1 MGKLIMAKI
10 IMKGLTGRIRSLQDM
25 SCGQLS
31 IQGRL
36 IVIEGT
42 DGSGKATH
50 SKIVFERLMKEGISC
65 EHVDF
70 PQYGKPS
77 AAMIEKYLNGE
88 LGPINEISPKAASI
102 FYALDR
108 FEKSRDLW
116 KWLKEGKIII
126 CNRYS
131 TSNKGHQAAKIR
143 EKEKIDE
150 FLEWLDDLEYNT
162 FGIPRPDKVIF
173 IHMPAKIGQSLVDLK
188 GKREYT
194 NGKKK
199 DAHESD
205 LNHLECAERAYIYV
219 AKKEGWQ
226 TIEASDGKKPYSI
239 EENAE
244 KVYKAVKEAIR

>member
-1 MGKLIMAKI
+1 MMMGK
-10 IMKGLTGRIRSLQDM
+10 
-25 SCGQLS
+25 
-31 IQGRL
+31 L

-42 DGSGKATH
+42 DGSGKGTH
-50 SKIVFERLMKEGISC
+50 SSIVFERLKKEGYSV
-65 EHVDF
+65 ELVDF

-77 AAMIEKYLNGE
+77 ASMIEQYLNGE
-88 LGPINEISPKAASI
+88 LGPINKISPKAASI

-108 FEKSRDLW
+108 FSKSKELW
-116 KWLKEGKIII
+116 TWLNEGKIII

-143 EKEKIDE
+143 DKEKIDE
-150 FLEWLDDLEYNT
+150 FLEWLDDLEYNI

-173 IHMPAKIGQSLVDLK
+173 LHMPAKVGQGLVEMK
-188 GKREYT
+188 GNRIYT

-205 LNHLECAERAYIYV
+205 LNHLECAEKAYLYV

-226 TIEASDGKKPYSI
+226 VIEVSDGKNPYSI

-244 KVYKAVKEAIR
+244 KVYNAVKIAIK